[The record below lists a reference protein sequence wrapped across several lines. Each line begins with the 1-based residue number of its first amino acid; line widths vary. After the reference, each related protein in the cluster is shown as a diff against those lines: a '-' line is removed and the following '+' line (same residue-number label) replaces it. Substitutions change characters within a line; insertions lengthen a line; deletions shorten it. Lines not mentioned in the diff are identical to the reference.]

1 MPRKIELQVN
11 KIKQSKNNCYFVH
24 SEEVWI
30 LNQKVLNQKKKH
42 KKLEGNIFKE
52 SLKMCIISPSSVLI
66 NKKLFKKYG
75 MFNTRLTV
83 CEDYELWIRFTSKV
97 QVALISQPCVI
108 KYGGHDDQLSK
119 KFWGMDRFRVKA
131 LEKLLLHF
139 QLNLS
144 QKKYMLSVLLTKI
157 NIILIGAKNRKNVK
171 ILRIYAYKKKYWL
184 NVSRLING

>member
-1 MPRKIELQVN
+1 
-11 KIKQSKNNCYFVH
+11 
-24 SEEVWI
+24 
-30 LNQKVLNQKKKH
+30 
-42 KKLEGNIFKE
+42 
-52 SLKMCIISPSSVLI
+52 MCIISPSSVLI

-75 MFNTRLTV
+75 MFNTKLRV
-83 CEDYELWIRFTSKV
+83 CEDYELWIRLTSKIH
-97 QVALISQPCVI
+97 VALISQPCVI

-131 LEKLLLHF
+131 LENLLLHF

-157 NIILIGAKNRKNVK
+157 NIILTGAKKRKNIK
-171 ILRIYAYKKKYWL
+171 ILRIYAFKKKYWL